1 MSERSESG
9 RTRPTDGSRNELKIV
24 TEKRGHVLCIA
35 LNRPAKY
42 NAMDLDMYHQLAA
55 AYGQLDADP
64 ELRCGLVYGNGKH
77 FTAGLELD
85 QWSKPFATGAWPA
98 LTASE
103 RDPFGL
109 IPEKRVSKP
118 LVFAVHGICFTVA
131 IELMLAADVRVAA
144 EDCRFGQIEVKRGI
158 YAVGGATVRMV
169 QEFGWGNA
177 QKLLLTGDEFNA
189 AEALRI
195 GLAQEVVPAGQQFE
209 RGLAIAE
216 RIAKQAPLGVYAS
229 LKNSRVSLEQNMLTA
244 IQKMLPALAPIMQSA
259 DVAEGVKS
267 FLERREAKFQ
277 GK

>member
-1 MSERSESG
+1 MSEQ
-9 RTRPTDGSRNELKIV
+9 KV
-24 TEKRGHVLCIA
+24 VVEKRGHVLMIG

-55 AYGQLDADP
+55 AYGQLDTDP

-85 QWSKPFATGAWPA
+85 QWTKPFASGAWPELA
-98 LTASE
+98 ANE

-109 IPEKRVSKP
+109 RAEKRVSKP

-144 EDCRFGQIEVKRGI
+144 DDCRFGQIEVKRGI

-169 QEFGWGNA
+169 QEFGWANA
-177 QKLLLTGDEFNA
+177 QRYLLTGDEFNA
-189 AEALRI
+189 QEALRI
-195 GLAQEVVPAGQQFE
+195 GLVQEVAPVGQQIE
-209 RGLAIAE
+209 RGFAIAE
-216 RIAKQAPLGVYAS
+216 RISKQAPLGVYAS
-229 LKNSRVSLEQNMLTA
+229 LKNSRLSLEKDIRAAITA
-244 IQKMLPALAPIMQSA
+244 MLPELAPIMASA

-267 FLERREAKFQ
+267 FMERREAKFQ